1 MLPWHTLIK
10 HWLPCMQEDRL
21 RRRLNKLKMDMNVVR
36 GDGNCLVR
44 ALVPL

>member
-1 MLPWHTLIK
+1 
-10 HWLPCMQEDRL
+10 MQEDRL